1 VLRAWWVQFC
11 EINKSIFRLK
21 GDDFAYFTIVGLVV
35 IVADVVA
42 AFSTIYVSF
51 LKFVVGL
58 LVSNGNLRTQILGE
72 PLSGHAEFRFLFM
85 FSIMVGLYLLL
96 YAVRAPG
103 VLIRRQKEATAAR
116 EAMAAQIAGL
126 ERDKQALVLKSNYRD
141 QLAAAVGMRVTSVK
155 RFCYILNEKG
165 DSQVRQEETFVVLG
179 LELKHLVRKLRSYTA
194 TGRKQPKIE
203 VLGLPADRQPETT
216 AQQSGPETRFH
227 IRFKDAIPKG
237 QAVTLLITEEIEGN
251 FKMAY
256 GKDSEEEYVGHWV
269 YEPTE
274 LLELYVEFPKNY
286 DVARED
292 VWCRVTYGMSETRH
306 RDEEERMRKED
317 AVSRAFNSDGKLALG
332 LKVTNP
338 ILTLAYQLCWK
349 PKKP

>member
-1 VLRAWWVQFC
+1 MLRAWWNQFC

-58 LVSNGNLRTQILGE
+58 LVSDDNLRARILAE
-72 PLSGHAEFRFLFM
+72 PLSGHAEFRILFM
-85 FSIMVGLYLLL
+85 LSLMAAVYLFL
-96 YAVRAPG
+96 YAFRAPE
-103 VLIRRQKEATAAR
+103 VLMRRQRDAAAAR
-116 EAMAAQIAGL
+116 DGMAAQIKRL
-126 ERDKQALVLKSNYRD
+126 EHDKQALVLKSNYRD

-165 DSQVRQEETFVVLG
+165 DSRVRQEETFVVLG
-179 LELKHLVRKLRSYTA
+179 LEVKHLVRKLRSYTA

-203 VLGLPADRQPETT
+203 ALGLPADRQPETT
-216 AQQSGPETRFH
+216 CQQSGPETRFH

-237 QAVTLLITEEIEGN
+237 QAVTLLITEEIDGN

-286 DVARED
+286 DISRED
-292 VWCRVTYGMSETRH
+292 VWNRTTYGMSETRH
-306 RDEEERMRKED
+306 HEEEERMHKEG
-317 AVSRAFNSDGKLALG
+317 AVSRTFNADGKLALG
-332 LKVTNP
+332 LTVKNP

-349 PKKP
+349 PKKA